1 MTPSR
6 RGNLVARHI
15 KPTTVTEE
23 EARVIARAISREYE
37 TTSDR
42 VAFKHA
48 FWTEYDATR
57 EAYRTFEG

>member
-15 KPTTVTEE
+15 KPGTVTEKE
-23 EARVIARAISREYE
+23 ARIIARVISMEYE
-37 TTSDR
+37 TASDR
-42 VAFKHA
+42 VAFKDA

-57 EAYRTFEG
+57 EAHRTFEG